1 MDMKQSP
8 WTLAPSGQRHG
19 IPLGEE
25 EVVLGEE
32 GQEEVYHPFCCHG
45 NQVLP
50 NQVPLEW
57 I

>member
-8 WTLAPSGQRHG
+8 WTLAPSGQWHG

-50 NQVPLEW
+50 NQVPLER